1 MQVSALCAGCDKMS
15 FVTQAL
21 YVFDGHNDL
30 PWAMRELCGY
40 DFAEA
45 DLLGG
50 EARLQTDVPRLR
62 SGGVGAQFWSVFVPC
77 SLAGQAAVTATLEQ
91 IDFVRSLVA
100 RYPNEFSLVTTAHQ
114 VELAARAGRVAS
126 LMGMEG
132 GHSIDCSLGTLRMM
146 HLLGVR
152 YLTLTHNENVPWADS
167 ATDEPLLGGLS
178 EFGRDVVREMN
189 RLGMFVDLSHVS
201 PDVMRDALATSIAPV
216 IFSHSC
222 AKALCNINRN
232 VPDEI
237 LVDMARGGGVCMVT
251 FVPMFVH
258 QGVAN
263 WYAGCLDIVE
273 QRGGDRRRFSDVDKV
288 LVERILTDPPP
299 ACTVDDVADHVEH
312 VRDVAGVEHVGI
324 GGDYD
329 GATFFPDRMGDV
341 ASYPLLLDTLRGRG
355 WSEADLTRLAH
366 GNVVRAMREMELAAD

>member
-1 MQVSALCAGCDKMS
+1 MAP
-15 FVTQAL
+15 VTQAL

-40 DFAEA
+40 DFAEV

-50 EARLQTDVPRLR
+50 DARLQTDIPRLR
-62 SGGVGAQFWSVFVPC
+62 SGGVGAQFWSVYVPC
-77 SLAGQAAVTATLEQ
+77 GLSGGAAVTATLEQ
-91 IDFVRSLVA
+91 IDFVRGMVA
-100 RYPNEFSLVTTAHQ
+100 HHPNELSLVTTAHE

-132 GHSIDCSLGTLRMM
+132 GHSIDSSLGTLRMM
-146 HLLGVR
+146 HQLGVR

-167 ATDEPLLGGLS
+167 ATDEPVLGGLS
-178 EFGRDVVREMN
+178 EFGHDVVREMN

-201 PDVMRDALATSIAPV
+201 PDVMRDALATSTAPV

-222 AKALCNINRN
+222 AKALCDINRN
-232 VPDEI
+232 VPDDV
-237 LVDMARGGGVCMVT
+237 LVDMAHGGGVCMVT

-258 QGVAN
+258 QGVAD
-263 WYAGCLDIVE
+263 WYADCLDVTE

-288 LVERILTDPPP
+288 LTERLDTDPPP
-299 ACTVDDVADHVEH
+299 VCTVDDVADHVEH
-312 VRDVAGVEHVGI
+312 VREVAGVEHVGL

-329 GATFFPDRMGDV
+329 GSTFFPEGMADV
-341 ASYPLLLDTLRGRG
+341 ASYPLLLDALRQRG
-355 WSEADLTRLAH
+355 WSDADLTRLTHA
-366 GNVVRAMREMELAAD
+366 NVVRAMRDMERVAD